1 MNILIT
7 GANGYIGSRLLQVLL
22 NKGHQVYAIVR
33 SAVHFSLNHPSL
45 TVLEIDFLAE
55 TQIDLPYQI
64 DVAYYLIH
72 AMSYASDFSAKEERI
87 IDAFLHALKK
97 TNVKQLIY
105 LGALS
110 NESAS
115 LSPHFAS
122 RLKTEKAIKES
133 SIPFTILKAG
143 IIIGAGSASFEIIR
157 DLVEK
162 LPIMVAPKWINN
174 LCQPIAVGDILYY
187 LEVILLQPKAIN
199 QTFEIGGPSQLSY
212 KEMLLQYAE
221 IRQLKRRIFVVP
233 VLTPRLSSY
242 WLYFVT
248 SVNFRLAQALVDS
261 LKGNATINAAS
272 IQATFPHPCLNYQ
285 ESVKKALEIIEQN
298 PFIPSWKDALIS
310 NELESKL
317 CHKVAIPITGCF
329 VDRQEVFSPLLK
341 QDLIERIWQI
351 GGKKG
356 WYYMNWAWHLRGFI
370 DKVFG
375 GVGLQRGRGSDRQL
389 KAGCALDFWRI
400 LIANKEEG
408 HLLLYAEMKLPGE
421 AWLEFRVQ
429 EIGGKSLLIQTASF
443 RPKGIGGRCYWYLL
457 YPFHFLI
464 FRGMAQK
471 ITKP

>member
-22 NKGHQVYAIVR
+22 NKGHQVYAVVR
-33 SAVHFSLNHPSL
+33 SALHFSFNHPSL

-72 AMSYASDFSAKEERI
+72 AMSYASDFSSKEERI
-87 IDAFLHALKK
+87 INAFLHALKK
-97 TNVKQLIY
+97 TNVKQVVY

-110 NESAS
+110 NESAL

-122 RLKTEKAIKES
+122 RLKTERAIKAS
-133 SIPFTILKAG
+133 GIPFTILKAG

-174 LCQPIAVGDILYY
+174 LCQPIAVEDILYY

-199 QTFEIGGPSQLSY
+199 HVFEIGGPSKLSY

-221 IRQLKRRIFVVP
+221 IRRLKRRIFVVP

-261 LKGNATINAAS
+261 LKVHARINDTS
-272 IQATFPHPCLNYQ
+272 IQTTFPHSCLNYQ
-285 ESVKKALEIIEQN
+285 DSVNKALDIIEQN
-298 PFIPSWKDALIS
+298 PLIPSWKDALIS
-310 NELESKL
+310 NELESAL
-317 CHKVAIPITGCF
+317 CNKFTIPITSCF

-356 WYYMNWAWHLRGFI
+356 WYYMDWAWHLRGLI

-389 KAGCALDFWRI
+389 KAGYALDFWRI

-429 EIGGKSLLIQTASF
+429 NIGGKSMLIQTASF